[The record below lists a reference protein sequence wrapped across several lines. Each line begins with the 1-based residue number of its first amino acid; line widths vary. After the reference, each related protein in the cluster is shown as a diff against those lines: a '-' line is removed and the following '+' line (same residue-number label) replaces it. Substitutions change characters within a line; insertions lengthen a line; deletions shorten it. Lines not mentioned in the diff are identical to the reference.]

1 MKNGFIIV
9 GVSGSGKSTIVEQL
23 KSLLQEDFTSVF
35 SLDNC
40 RRSFMDEKHTTQWW
54 SDVMTNE
61 DIYNACFQFA
71 NENEKEFAEY
81 VTNCWMRALT
91 NENVIVDNTNLTR
104 KSRARWVND
113 LRAKKANI
121 TAIQVITPLNTVI
134 ARQMTRKD
142 KSVPEK
148 VVREMYMRQQEILLG
163 AEADKVLNVDGT
175 ADNSAILK
183 NFFK

>member
-23 KSLLQEDFTSVF
+23 KKLLPEDFTSVF
-35 SLDNC
+35 SLDIC

-54 SDVMTNE
+54 SDAMTDADLYNE
-61 DIYNACFQFA
+61 CFRFA

-113 LRAKKANI
+113 MRAKKFEI
-121 TAIQVITPLNTVI
+121 TALQVIAPLNTVI

-148 VVREMYMRQQEILLG
+148 VVREMYMRQQEVLLG
-163 AEADKVLNVDGT
+163 AEADRILNVDGT
-175 ADNSAILK
+175 VDNSAILK
-183 NFFK
+183 KFLK